1 MKKGHWPAAAVAA
14 AAAFACAAPASA
26 STEQALPANATFPAV
41 TRSAVT
47 IDAPLPSSLGAPP
60 ACQELHAYR
69 FRRAGGPASPSDADA
84 VFVAMPGV
92 LAGASSIEMHGLSVV
107 QQAADAGRSV
117 EVWAIDRRANCVE
130 DRTGLDAAASAGD
143 INAAVNY
150 YLNGKPASG
159 RTFDG
164 FKKSGQ
170 LPFLAG
176 FDLKQTLEDYRTVI
190 TTAVPD
196 PDVRRQKLFC
206 GGHSLGGLLTGLLM
220 SWDFDGNA
228 RTTDDA
234 GYRLCAGSI
243 ALDSM
248 VYAGDLVDETKTL
261 VEPALDGAGVLDYRR
276 VTDFVNRSFRTAD
289 LGVIGPQTMTLLKV
303 IGLNADIAPDAD
315 TAPMIAGISKG
326 GTVDQALR
334 LFHSQT
340 AKDALAPV
348 ARLRRQHLTGD
359 ALLGAFMDDNS
370 QPLAFIRASFGSF
383 DRGPVGRRHFP
394 LSGPSLLFPTGTGLY
409 GWANYDES
417 LPSLLRDD
425 GTPYTSSASEVTD
438 VRDLARVL
446 HEGPL
451 DFLEAYF
458 PTRIVTDVEFALAG
472 SRQGD
477 LRHILYVDAPR
488 TLPRLTVT
496 AGESDIMATKP
507 PVPSLGSAANE
518 HLTVAGYNHNDVILA
533 APVTHDGAP
542 EPTASAVSHFIVGQ
556 VGAATRPSVQVRTG
570 RASDATVRARLK
582 DAAR

>member
-1 MKKGHWPAAAVAA
+1 MVALAATAV
-14 AAAFACAAPASA
+14 FACAAPAA
-26 STEQALPANATFPAV
+26 QAFTEQALAGNTSFPAV
-41 TRSAVT
+41 TRTAVT
-47 IDAPLPSSLGAPP
+47 IDAPLPSSLAAPP

-92 LAGASSIEMHGLSVV
+92 LAGASSIEMHALSVV

-117 EVWAIDRRANCVE
+117 EVWTIDRRSNCVE
-130 DRTGLDAAASAGD
+130 DRIGLDAAASAGD
-143 INAAVNY
+143 ATVALDY
-150 YLNGKPASG
+150 YLNRMPVGG
-159 RTFDG
+159 RAFEG
-164 FKKSGQ
+164 FRTSRQ

-196 PDVRRQKLFC
+196 PAVRQRKLFC
-206 GGHSLGGLLTGLLM
+206 GGHSLGGLLTGLLFA
-220 SWDFDGNA
+220 WDFDGNA

-234 GYRLCAGSI
+234 GYKLCAGSI

-248 VYAGDLVDETKTL
+248 VDAGSPADETKL
-261 VEPALDGAGVLDYRR
+261 FVEPALDGAGILDYRR
-276 VTDFVNRSFRTAD
+276 VTDFVDRFFRTAD

-303 IGLNADIAPDAD
+303 IGLNAELAPDAD
-315 TAPMIAGISKG
+315 TAPLIARIAKG
-326 GTVDQALR
+326 GTADQALR

-340 AKDALAPV
+340 ARDAFAPV
-348 ARLRRQHLTGD
+348 ARLRRQHLTGN

-383 DRGPVGRRHFP
+383 DRGPVGLRHFP
-394 LSGPSLLFPTGTGLY
+394 MSGPSLLFPTGTGVY
-409 GWANYDES
+409 GWANYDDP
-417 LPSLLRDD
+417 LPDLLRPD
-425 GTPYTSSASEVTD
+425 GRPYTSAASEVTD

-458 PTRIVTDVEFALAG
+458 PTRIVTDVQFAMAG

-496 AGESDIMATKP
+496 AGESDVLP
-507 PVPSLGSAANE
+507 PKTPAPSIGSVANE
-518 HLTVAGYNHNDVILA
+518 HVTVAGYNHNDVILA
-533 APVTHDGAP
+533 SPRTHDGAP
-542 EPTASAVSHFIVGQ
+542 EPTASAVSHFILDEA
-556 VGAATRPSVQVRTG
+556 GAAVHPSVPVRTG
-570 RASDATVRARLK
+570 QASDAVVRSRLK
-582 DAAR
+582 AALR